1 MAISTGII
9 KIGKNVVSQVNRT
22 SRVIPEVTPAIKELA
37 SDTVELSAKKA
48 KNATKD
54 LPLNFFQRARESLK
68 MFFSIVKLAKTMLD
82 VSIKAQQKA
91 PKNFWDKVINKVKYP
106 IDLVKVIRNNL
117 KQIKTYEQKLIK
129 ELPERRKKAQE
140 LIDSIDDK
148 TWEKMSRAIFRNS
161 AHTNTPFVKKL
172 KSLRAFC
179 KKNNIELSDDVAK
192 SIQILSK
199 RGKLFAQK
207 MNEALSKGLNP
218 QNQGKYTQK
227 FVKINQKEFDTIKK
241 FIESLPPEAQVQFKS
256 LYNFETMSSKMLYDE
271 RIYQVSNN
279 VIKRNQTFYHGT
291 KSQEKILKN
300 GFSSTSGQAVAARE
314 IGEAVYLTPKKRV
327 ASFFAGLKGSILKL
341 RVNTK
346 KVAAINDAQQT
357 KIIEEIMGNSG
368 LSIEDTTNPLVK
380 ELLIK
385 NLFTRNG
392 YNAVYA
398 SRALTP
404 NTDSI
409 LQPLITGNQSIVNAV
424 TGGKQSQLAVFDPKD
439 ITILRKTM
447 KEKIK
452 DTVTQISTFIKSPF
466 ITFKSIK
473 QSIKGFTKTLN
484 NKDG

>member
-37 SDTVELSAKKA
+37 PDTVERSTKKA
-48 KNATKD
+48 KSATKD
-54 LPLNFFQRARESLK
+54 LPLNFFQR
-68 MFFSIVKLAKTMLD
+68 VYND
-82 VSIKAQQKA
+82 IK
-91 PKNFWDKVINKVKYP
+91 NIF
-106 IDLVKVIRNNL
+106 L
-117 KQIKTYEQKLIK
+117 EIK
-129 ELPERRKKAQE
+129 EIGDCALERQKKIPEMRKKAQK
-140 LIDSIDDK
+140 LVDTIDDK

-172 KSLRAFC
+172 KFLRAFC

-218 QNQGKYTQK
+218 HNQEKYTQK

-241 FIESLPPEAQVQFKS
+241 IIETLPPEVQVRFKA

-291 KSQEKILKN
+291 KSQEKIIKN
-300 GFSSTSGQAVAARE
+300 GFSSTSGQLGANRE

-327 ASFFAGLKGSILKL
+327 ASYFARIKGSILKL

-346 KVAAINDAQQT
+346 KVAAINDAQLT
-357 KIIEEIMGNSG
+357 KIIKEIKENIGIDLKN
-368 LSIEDTTNPLVK
+368 ITNPFEI

-392 YNAVYA
+392 YNAVYS

-404 NTDSI
+404 NIGTE
-409 LQPLITGNQSIVNAV
+409 LQPLMTTNQALINTL
-424 TGGKQSQLAVFDPKD
+424 TGGKQSQLAVFNPKD

-447 KEKIK
+447 NEKIK
-452 DTVTQISTFIKSPF
+452 DTATQVSTFIKSPF
-466 ITFKSIK
+466 IRFKYFI
-473 QSIKGFTKTLN
+473 KTLKELDN
-484 NKDG
+484 